1 MMAGALRVN
10 PDKFA
15 SKSIKSVQ
23 SRVANLCEFLP
34 QTIDMRAFWDSIKQS
49 LCNGTPYPVSLQ
61 PQETEAVRRLK
72 TEKYATW
79 QWNFGRSPRCDVT
92 NRRRWNGGTL
102 EVSLQIREGRI
113 EDIGFFGDFLSL
125 DSPRTVEQALT
136 GIPFTPEEVQ
146 AVLSELPLPRFFGTI
161 TDTEILS
168 TLFLDDK

>member
-1 MMAGALRVN
+1 M
-10 PDKFA
+10 
-15 SKSIKSVQ
+15 
-23 SRVANLCEFLP
+23 
-34 QTIDMRAFWDSIKQS
+34 
-49 LCNGTPYPVSLQ
+49 
-61 PQETEAVRRLK
+61 
-72 TEKYATW
+72 
-79 QWNFGRSPRCDVT
+79 
-92 NRRRWNGGTL
+92 
-102 EVSLQIREGRI
+102 QISEGRI